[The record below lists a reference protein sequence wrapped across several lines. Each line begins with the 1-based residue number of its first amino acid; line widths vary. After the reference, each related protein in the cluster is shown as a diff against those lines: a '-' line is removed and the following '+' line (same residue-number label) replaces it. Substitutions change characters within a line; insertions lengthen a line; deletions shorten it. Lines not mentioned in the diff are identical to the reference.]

1 MKKGSPY
8 KVKVTVGDAN
18 VEIEGEESGVV
29 KIVEALGS
37 ILRTP
42 RKQVASDEFESI
54 PQEAT
59 SSLSTSPSIDIRS
72 FFNSKQPATDVEAAA
87 VAAYFYKYVAPEHDR
102 RQSVNAT
109 VLQEAFRMAR
119 RPLPKVV
126 RYTLQNA
133 RNAGYL
139 DTTGESG
146 EFRLNAVGYNL
157 VEHALGQSKEP
168 SQGLKPRRVRPRRR

>member
-1 MKKGSPY
+1 M
-8 KVKVTVGDAN
+8 GDAN

-29 KIVEALGS
+29 KIVEALS
-37 ILRTP
+37 TILRSS
-42 RKQVASDEFESI
+42 RKHVAPDEFVSI
-54 PQEAT
+54 PQEAAT
-59 SSLSTSPSIDIRS
+59 SQHASPPLDIRS
-72 FFNSKQPATDVEAAA
+72 FFDSKQPATDLEAAA
-87 VAAYFYKYVAPEHDR
+87 VAAYFYKYVAPEHER
-102 RQSVNAT
+102 RQSINPS

-139 DTTGESG
+139 DTTGEAG

-157 VEHALGQSKEP
+157 VEHTLGESKESGTGPKPHRRKP
-168 SQGLKPRRVRPRRR
+168 SRR